1 MSRESKIQE
10 LTSIFRSKV
19 QGKSAPEFSGSGH
32 DGEKGHWLE
41 QQFGI
46 RANGSN
52 APDILG
58 FELKNDTK
66 AKTTFGDWSA
76 DRYIFD
82 KSFGLCTRNEFL
94 HLFGSPNSDG
104 RYSWSGRPVPKVGTW
119 NDFGQRL
126 FVDEMGSIFAVYSF
140 SKDKR
145 PDKHELMPEVF
156 RKDELALAFW
166 SWVTLKNRVA
176 AKFGENGWFKCLQDD
191 RGTYVEIAF
200 ANPLTFQEWIDGVRK
215 GSIFLDSGMKEDNM
229 RPYSSWRADNSYWD
243 SLIVSR
249 FK

>member
-1 MSRESKIQE
+1 MTRESKIHE
-10 LTSIFRSKV
+10 LVAIFRANV
-19 QGKSAPEFSGSGH
+19 RGKASPPFSGSGH

-46 RANGSN
+46 TANGLN
-52 APDILG
+52 APDIMG
-58 FELKNDTK
+58 FELKNGTK
-66 AKTTFGDWSA
+66 NKTTFGDWSA

-94 HLFGSPNSDG
+94 RFFGSPNSDG
-104 RYSWSGRPVPKVGTW
+104 RFSWSGRPVPKVDVW
-119 NDFGQRL
+119 NEFGQRL
-126 FVDEMGSIFAVYSF
+126 FVNESGSIFAVYSYPRDHRVDKSQIVPVGF
-140 SKDKR
+140 QKDQ
-145 PDKHELMPEVF
+145 
-156 RKDELALAFW
+156 LALAVW
-166 SWVTLKNRVA
+166 SESTLRERVQS
-176 AKFGENGWFKCLQDD
+176 KFGENGWFKCLQDD

-200 ANPLTFQEWIDGVRK
+200 AKPLTFETWIDGVRNGK
-215 GSIFLDSGMKEDNM
+215 IYLDSGMKEDNA